1 MLLDWDMR
9 GRISV
14 TSEHDGW
21 HASLFWQQKND
32 HYQLKII
39 GPLGQGTVELNGSE
53 YRVSLR
59 STREP
64 QPVVAAS
71 PERLLRR
78 VMGWEVPVTG
88 MRFWVRGLAVP
99 DQRYR
104 ISVDSQGRPVRLKQS
119 GWTIL
124 YSRYRKVQG
133 VFLPVKITMQNDR
146 LKVKLIISRWS

>member
-1 MLLDWDMR
+1 MIRFTFLVLALGLLSACSQVRLDSAGPEGKQAWKQRTRQLNILPAWNMQ

-14 TSEHDGW
+14 VSEQDGW
-21 HASLFWQQKND
+21 HASLYWQQKND
-32 HYQLKII
+32 RYQLKII

-64 QPVVAAS
+64 HPVIAAS

-88 MRFWVRGLAVP
+88 MRFWVRGLPVP

-104 ISVDSQGRPVRLKQS
+104 VARSD
-119 GWTIL
+119 
-124 YSRYRKVQG
+124 
-133 VFLPVKITMQNDR
+133 
-146 LKVKLIISRWS
+146 